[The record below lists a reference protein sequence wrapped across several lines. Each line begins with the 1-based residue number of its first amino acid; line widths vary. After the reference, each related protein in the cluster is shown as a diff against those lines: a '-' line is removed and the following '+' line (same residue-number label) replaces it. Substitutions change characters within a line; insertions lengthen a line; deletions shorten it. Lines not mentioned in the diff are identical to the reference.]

1 MNYQAF
7 TDDALLLMH
16 YAAVGALAVD
26 DELEKLGHDQRFRIR
41 ETPDW
46 IEHSAELEAEMRRR
60 GMSFDAIKWSDDEA
74 SASHLADAPQLPGP
88 EPNDSRSLGEG
99 QSVENAALRNRISI
113 LLRRRFRIVS
123 NDDVLS

>member
-7 TDDALLLMH
+7 TDNTILLMH
-16 YAAVGALAVD
+16 YAALGALAVD
-26 DELEKLGHDQRFRIR
+26 DELKKLGREERFRVR

-46 IEHSAELEAEMRRR
+46 IGHIAELEAEMRRR
-60 GMSFDAIKWSDDEA
+60 GMSFDAIKWSEDNA

-88 EPNDSRSLGEG
+88 EPNDSMSLSES
-99 QSVENAALRNRISI
+99 QTVENAALRNRISV